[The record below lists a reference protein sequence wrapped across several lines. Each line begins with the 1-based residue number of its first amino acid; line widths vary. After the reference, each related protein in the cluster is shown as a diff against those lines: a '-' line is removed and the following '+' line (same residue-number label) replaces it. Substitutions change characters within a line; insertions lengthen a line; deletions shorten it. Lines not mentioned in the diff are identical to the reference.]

1 MWCGYVER
9 RPRGG
14 WERGRT
20 SCSDWAVSS
29 QHIPTAEQRFYKSS
43 PFIEWST
50 CHTPDAPRTVLVSGL
65 PESEKLSDS
74 VHLNPHHGIDPAQV
88 WLPQQAFLVSPAQHS
103 SPFPA
108 SHVFAIWL
116 ITLLSP
122 FSFSPL
128 LPWEGQET
136 ERCSIKDEELEVRC
150 PRFQF

>member
-1 MWCGYVER
+1 MWREDPVGD
-9 RPRGG
+9 
-14 WERGRT
+14 GREEGQA
-20 SCSDWAVSS
+20 AVTELSL
-29 QHIPTAEQRFYKSS
+29 PNTYLQRFYKSS
-43 PFIEWST
+43 PFTEWST

-74 VHLNPHHGIDPAQV
+74 VHLNPNHGIDPAQV
-88 WLPQQAFLVSPAQHS
+88 RLPQQAFLVSPARYS

-136 ERCSIKDEELEVRC
+136 ERCSTKDAELAVRC